1 MSQYLCMLDSQA
13 NANQFWETT
22 NYLILTILKDS
33 VCLLYK
39 YEKSAISR
47 FTDTNYNDISIA
59 RGFLI
64 IFTLGRI
71 CSFGENYNIL
81 YNKKYKKYPQSNC
94 SSGMGE
100 KVASFQP
107 MFQSDKQVE
116 VFMQLMKMQS
126 SCLNYKTY
134 FFHCEH
140 G

>member
-1 MSQYLCMLDSQA
+1 MLDSQA

-39 YEKSAISR
+39 YEKSAIPR

-81 YNKKYKKYPQSNC
+81 YNKKYKYILKVIAPLEWGKRWLPFNPCSNLTN
-94 SSGMGE
+94 
-100 KVASFQP
+100 K
-107 MFQSDKQVE
+107 
-116 VFMQLMKMQS
+116 
-126 SCLNYKTY
+126 
-134 FFHCEH
+134 
-140 G
+140 